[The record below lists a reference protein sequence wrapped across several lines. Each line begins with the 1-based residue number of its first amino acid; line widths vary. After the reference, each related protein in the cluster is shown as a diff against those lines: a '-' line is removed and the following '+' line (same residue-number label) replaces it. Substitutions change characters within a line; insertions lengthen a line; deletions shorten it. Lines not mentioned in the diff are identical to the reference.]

1 MIVNFPPSLKQAYV
15 TPLIKKASLDKE
27 EMKNYRPVS
36 NIPIISKLIEKIV
49 SSRILQHLAFNNLH
63 TNFQSAYKK
72 HHSSESALL
81 RLANDILRYIDN
93 KKSVL
98 LILLDLSAAFDTIDY
113 DILLARA
120 HSRFGIDGKAL
131 YWLNA
136 YLKDRM
142 QTVSIDNNKATPSP
156 LKYGVPQGS
165 VLGPLLFT
173 MYTAP
178 VADIAERHG
187 VNYHLYADDTQLYVP
202 LDNTLGTASYQKESI
217 EKCVVEIADWM
228 NSNKLKLNSDKTDV
242 IVFGTNKA
250 LIDLNFNSVQI
261 KSSSVPVSSSVKNLG
276 CYLDANFT
284 MSCQINN
291 ICQQSYYHLK
301 NIGMIRS
308 YINKDTAQLLVS
320 SLVMSRIDYC
330 NSLLTGVSLN
340 SITKLQRYKISQPG
354 LYPVLKSIST
364 LHLS

>member
-1 MIVNFPPSLKQAYV
+1 MICYW
-15 TPLIKKASLDKE
+15 
-27 EMKNYRPVS
+27 
-36 NIPIISKLIEKIV
+36 
-49 SSRILQHLAFNNLH
+49 
-63 TNFQSAYKK
+63 
-72 HHSSESALL
+72 
-81 RLANDILRYIDN
+81 
-93 KKSVL
+93 
-98 LILLDLSAAFDTIDY
+98 
-113 DILLARA
+113 LARIHVLA
-120 HSRFGIDGKAL
+120 SMEKPF

-136 YLKDRM
+136 YLKDRT

-165 VLGPLLFT
+165 VLGSLLFT

-250 LIDLNFNSVQI
+250 LIDLNFNIVQI

-276 CYLDANFT
+276 CYLDANFI

-291 ICQQSYYHLK
+291 IS
-301 NIGMIRS
+301 
-308 YINKDTAQLLVS
+308 
-320 SLVMSRIDYC
+320 
-330 NSLLTGVSLN
+330 
-340 SITKLQRYKISQPG
+340 
-354 LYPVLKSIST
+354 
-364 LHLS
+364 

>member
-1 MIVNFPPSLKQAYV
+1 
-15 TPLIKKASLDKE
+15 
-27 EMKNYRPVS
+27 MKNYRPVS

-72 HHSSESALL
+72 HHSTESALL
-81 RLANDILRYIDN
+81 RVANDILRYIDN

-98 LILLDLSAAFDTIDY
+98 LILLDLSAAFDTIDH

-136 YLKDRM
+136 YLKNRT

-202 LDNTLGTASYQKESI
+202 LDNTLETASYQKESI

-228 NSNKLKLNSDKTDV
+228 NSNKLKLQCKVYGSKERARSGENDEKDADFEDEDDHYIDYGDDNDDDGDNDDDV
-242 IVFGTNKA
+242 VACRKQGY
-250 LIDLNFNSVQI
+250 LRR
-261 KSSSVPVSSSVKNLG
+261 SSVAALMIEAPGGTCRQTREDELWDRNAVARPVVVQPPQRG
-276 CYLDANFT
+276 
-284 MSCQINN
+284 
-291 ICQQSYYHLK
+291 
-301 NIGMIRS
+301 G
-308 YINKDTAQLLVS
+308 
-320 SLVMSRIDYC
+320 
-330 NSLLTGVSLN
+330 GVL
-340 SITKLQRYKISQPG
+340 
-354 LYPVLKSIST
+354 
-364 LHLS
+364 

>member
-1 MIVNFPPSLKQAYV
+1 MIYYWLARIHV
-15 TPLIKKASLDKE
+15 LIKK
-27 EMKNYRPVS
+27 
-36 NIPIISKLIEKIV
+36 PID
-49 SSRILQHLAFNNLH
+49 R
-63 TNFQSAYKK
+63 
-72 HHSSESALL
+72 
-81 RLANDILRYIDN
+81 
-93 KKSVL
+93 
-98 LILLDLSAAFDTIDY
+98 
-113 DILLARA
+113 
-120 HSRFGIDGKAL
+120 KAL

-136 YLKDRM
+136 YLKDRT
-142 QTVSIDNNKATPSP
+142 QTVSIDNNKATP

-187 VNYHLYADDTQLYVP
+187 VNYHL
-202 LDNTLGTASYQKESI
+202 DNTLGTASYQMESI

-320 SLVMSRIDYC
+320 SLVMSRID
-330 NSLLTGVSLN
+330 
-340 SITKLQRYKISQPG
+340 
-354 LYPVLKSIST
+354 
-364 LHLS
+364 

>member
-1 MIVNFPPSLKQAYV
+1 M
-15 TPLIKKASLDKE
+15 
-27 EMKNYRPVS
+27 
-36 NIPIISKLIEKIV
+36 
-49 SSRILQHLAFNNLH
+49 
-63 TNFQSAYKK
+63 
-72 HHSSESALL
+72 L
-81 RLANDILRYIDN
+81 RVANDILRYIDN

-98 LILLDLSAAFDTIDY
+98 LILLDLSAAFDTIDH

-136 YLKDRM
+136 YLKDRT

-187 VNYHLYADDTQLYVP
+187 VNYHLYADDTQLYVS

-291 ICQQSYYHLK
+291 IYQQS
-301 NIGMIRS
+301 
-308 YINKDTAQLLVS
+308 
-320 SLVMSRIDYC
+320 
-330 NSLLTGVSLN
+330 
-340 SITKLQRYKISQPG
+340 
-354 LYPVLKSIST
+354 
-364 LHLS
+364 